1 MKVSYKE
8 TDDPC
13 GVAITDQ
20 IKQRRLQVVTD
31 DPVSPTP
38 TDPDSFEFPV
48 DKAFTIETSELSI
61 QRSEEVY
68 LRSSC
73 GEYDGPVSAHTDAE
87 LDRRVYSLDI
97 SAPVKLYWR
106 FDGTPTIRK
115 GADSLGVTFEQPT
128 TVEFGVRTYHKHP
141 AGTITTTDDPNDV
154 MTALSTLSSA
164 LKTTACERSYPTL
177 RGHPPLVEL
186 GEELHVPD
194 GFSPPDTG
202 VEIVVPPTFEYV
214 YPVAPLAF
222 YLGADIVPGER
233 PAVRTDRFTHD
244 LATGEW
250 FEDDVADLLK
260 RVLFLDCVV
269 RTEGIHQVDLYERK
283 QVEPDLPFDIAS
295 MYGRPLPAQLEAYL
309 SVPQDVVEPYLPR
322 WCLTAHLP
330 NTAGHVS
337 AVPHIVN
344 DLGVIRSTRGQTRT
358 VSRAASVEGSSARVR
373 SSHARNSTPEEVTL
387 RLVEPEVNDESI
399 EHAWFG
405 DTLPMGAS
413 KASVDSFEHQLAQ
426 GQRSESINITVVC
439 NDPRMLDEQV
449 SLDDV
454 YGDRSDQPYN
464 IDSYFGVPQA
474 ELASL
479 LTDESCDFLHY
490 IGHATP
496 TGLRC
501 TDGEL
506 DVRELDAV
514 GVNVFLLNA
523 CRSFEQ
529 AEALVEKGSFGGV
542 ATLGDVVNEH
552 AVEIGHSVAHFL
564 NLGFPLRAAIELVHE
579 HTHIGEQYLVVGDGS
594 VDVVQSEGGPPMV
607 CHVEQLAE
615 DSFELDIQ
623 TYPTKELQLG
633 SRTVP
638 TLDSVEEYY
647 LLPGRMKTL
656 QLAEQELVD
665 YLTWTISPVEFD
677 GELYWNN
684 TIGTVNFD

>member
-31 DPVSPTP
+31 APVSPTP
-38 TDPDSFEFPV
+38 TNPESFEFPV
-48 DKAFTIETSELSI
+48 DKAFTIEASELSI
-61 QRSEEVY
+61 ARAEEVY
-68 LRSSC
+68 IRSEC
-73 GEYDGPVSAHTDAE
+73 GTYDGPVSAHTTTE
-87 LDRRVYSLDI
+87 LEANGYSLDI
-97 SAPVKLYWR
+97 SAPVKLYWQ
-106 FDGTPTIRK
+106 FEGAPNITK
-115 GADSLGVTFEQPT
+115 GADSTRLSFTDPT
-128 TVEFGVRTYHKHP
+128 VVEFGVRTYHKHP
-141 AGTITTTDDPNDV
+141 AGSITTTEDPDDV
-154 MTALSTLSSA
+154 MQSLSTLSSA
-164 LKTTACERSYPTL
+164 LKTTASERSYPTL

-186 GEELHVPD
+186 GDELDIPR

-202 VEIVVPPTFEYV
+202 VEIVIPPEFDYI
-214 YPVAPLAF
+214 YPATPLAF
-222 YLGADIVPGER
+222 YLGANLVPGNAPTLRTER
-233 PAVRTDRFTHD
+233 FEHD
-244 LATGEW
+244 LATGHW

-260 RVLFLDCVV
+260 RMLFLDCIV

-283 QVEPDLPFDIAS
+283 QIEPELPFDIAS
-295 MYGRPLPAQLEAYL
+295 MYGRPLSEQLEAYL
-309 SVPQDVVEPYLPR
+309 AVPQEVVEPHLPR

-330 NTAGHVS
+330 NTPDQVS
-337 AVPHIVN
+337 AIPHIVN
-344 DLGVIRSTRGQTRT
+344 DLGVIRSTRGQTRS
-358 VSRAASVEGSSARVR
+358 VSRTATTAGSATRVR
-373 SSHARNSTPEEVTL
+373 RSARNSAPEEVSL
-387 RLVEPEVNDESI
+387 QLIEPEVNDESI

-405 DTLPMGAS
+405 DQLPMGAS
-413 KASVDSFEHQLAQ
+413 KASVDSFEHQLEQ

-449 SLDDV
+449 TLDDV
-454 YGDRSDQPYN
+454 YGDRDDQPYN
-464 IDSYFGVPQA
+464 IDSHFGVPQDELA
-474 ELASL
+474 EL
-479 LTDESCDFLHY
+479 LTENSCDFLHY

-506 DVRELDAV
+506 DVRELETV

-552 AVEIGHSVAHFL
+552 AVEIGHAVAHFL

-594 VDVVQSEGGPPMV
+594 VDVVQSDGGPPMV
-607 CHVEQLAE
+607 CHVESGE
-615 DSFELDIQ
+615 TDTFELSIQ

-638 TLDSVEEYY
+638 TIDSVEEYY

-656 QLAEQELVD
+656 ELEEQELVD
-665 YLTWTISPVEFD
+665 YLTWTISPVEFEN
-677 GELYWNN
+677 ELYWNN
-684 TIGTVNFD
+684 TIGTVNFQ